1 MFLRY
6 VHNFRAVAILV
17 IVAGHAAFTLGRDA
31 EPRTMDL
38 LADVLDYGTVLF
50 LFIAGFLFQH
60 LSASY
65 DYRGYLGRKLRNVI
79 LPYVVTLVPGIAF
92 VLWTN
97 RHTDTSPLLR
107 VVSILVTGLGTPD
120 YPMWYVP
127 MIALF
132 YLAAPL
138 FIAVV
143 RHPRLYWVAVPLLVL
158 STVAQRPP
166 EVQTAAIALY
176 FLPVYLIG
184 MWVGHERARL
194 EPLLLRIWPAL
205 LAVWAGAVL
214 VRFLFSPVHGGDY
227 SRGLFSGEYGW
238 VDWML
243 LMKLVLAFALVG
255 MLQRWEARIGDR
267 LTFIGDISFTIFFV
281 HVYLLF
287 VFTLASVALFGAVPQ
302 GTLVS
307 WFALTVVVVGVAA
320 AGAHV
325 ARRILGPRSR
335 LLIGS

>member
-6 VHNFRAVAILV
+6 VHNFRAVAILF
-17 IVAGHAAFTLGRDA
+17 IVAGHAAFTLGRAA

-65 DYRGYLGRKLRNVI
+65 DYRGYLSRKLRNVI
-79 LPYVVTLVPGIAF
+79 LPYVITLVPGIAF

-97 RHTDTSPLLR
+97 RNTGSSPLVR
-107 VVSILVTGLGTPD
+107 VATILVTGLGTPD

-138 FIAVV
+138 FIRIV

-166 EVQTAAIALY
+166 EVQTPAIALY
-176 FLPVYLIG
+176 FLPIYIIG
-184 MWVGHERARL
+184 MWASHERARL
-194 EPLLLRIWPAL
+194 EPLLLRIWPWL
-205 LAVWAGAVL
+205 LAVWTGAVII
-214 VRFLFSPVHGGDY
+214 RFLFSSVHGGDY

-255 MLQRWEARIGDR
+255 LLQRFEGRIGGK

-287 VFTLASVALFGAVPQ
+287 VFTLASVAVFGAVPQ
-302 GTLVS
+302 GNLVS
-307 WFALTVVVVGVAA
+307 WLALTVVVVGVAT
-320 AGAHV
+320 AGTYV
-325 ARRILGPRSR
+325 AKRVLGPRSR
-335 LLIGS
+335 SLIGS

>member
-6 VHNFRAVAILV
+6 VHNFRAVAILF
-17 IVAGHAAFTLGRDA
+17 IVAGHAAFTLGRVA

-60 LSASY
+60 LSASF
-65 DYRGYLGRKLRNVI
+65 DYRRYLGRKLRNVI
-79 LPYVVTLVPGIAF
+79 LPYVVILLPGIAF

-97 RHTDTSPLLR
+97 RNTESSPLLR
-107 VVSILVTGLGTPD
+107 VGTILLTGTGTPN
-120 YPMWYVP
+120 YPMWYIP

-143 RHPRLYWVAVPLLVL
+143 RRPRLYWVVVPLLVF

-166 EVQTAAIALY
+166 GPQTFAIALY
-176 FLPVYLIG
+176 FLPVYLLG
-184 MWVGHERARL
+184 MWAAHERARL
-194 EPLLLRIWPAL
+194 EPLLLRIWPWL
-205 LAVWAGAVL
+205 LGLWAGAVV
-214 VRFLFSPVHGGDY
+214 VRWLFSSVHGGDY
-227 SRGLFSGEYGW
+227 ASALFSGEYGW

-255 MLQRWEARIGDR
+255 LLQRFEAGIGDA
-267 LTFIGDISFTIFFV
+267 LTFIGDISFTLFFV

-287 VFTLASVALFGAVPQ
+287 VFTLATVALFGAVPQ
-302 GTLVS
+302 GNLVS
-307 WFALTVVVVGVAA
+307 WLALTAGVLGVAM
-320 AGAHV
+320 AGTWV
-325 ARRILGPRSR
+325 VRRVLGPRSR
-335 LLIGS
+335 SLIGS

>member
-6 VHNFRAVAILV
+6 VHNFRAVAILF

-79 LPYVVTLVPGIAF
+79 LPYVITLVPGIAF

-97 RHTDTSPLLR
+97 RHTDSSPLLR
-107 VVSILVTGLGTPD
+107 VATILVSGLGTPD

-138 FIAVV
+138 FIVIV
-143 RHPRLYWVAVPLLVL
+143 RHPRLYWTAVPLLVF
-158 STVAQRPP
+158 STVAHRPP
-166 EVQTAAIALY
+166 EVQTPAIALY
-176 FLPVYLIG
+176 FLPIYIIG
-184 MWVGHERARL
+184 MWASHERARL
-194 EPLLLRIWPAL
+194 EPLLLRIWPWL
-205 LAVWAGAVL
+205 LAVWAGAV
-214 VRFLFSPVHGGDY
+214 VIRSLFSPVHGGDY

-255 MLQRWEARIGDR
+255 MLQRFEGRIGEK

-287 VFTLASVALFGAVPQ
+287 AFTLVAVAVFGAVPQ
-302 GTLVS
+302 GSLVS
-307 WFALTVVVVGVAA
+307 WLALTVAVVGVAA
-320 AGAHV
+320 AGTYV
-325 ARRILGPRSR
+325 AKRVLGPRSR
-335 LLIGS
+335 SLIGS

>member
-6 VHNFRAVAILV
+6 VHNFRAIAILF

-65 DYRGYLGRKLRNVI
+65 DYRGYLGRKLRNVV
-79 LPYVVTLVPGIAF
+79 LPYVVTLLPGIAF
-92 VLWTN
+92 VLWTH
-97 RHTDTSPLLR
+97 RHTDGSPVLR
-107 VVSILVTGLGTPD
+107 VATILVTGLGTPD

-127 MIALF
+127 MICLF

-143 RHPRLYWVAVPLLVL
+143 RRPRLYWVAVPLLVF

-166 EVQTAAIALY
+166 EAQTPAIALY
-176 FLPVYLIG
+176 FLPVYVIG
-184 MWVGHERARL
+184 MWVSHERARL
-194 EPLLLRIWPAL
+194 EPLLLRIWPGLFGAWVV
-205 LAVWAGAVL
+205 AVV

-255 MLQRWEARIGDR
+255 MLQRYERRIGGR
-267 LTFIGDISFTIFFV
+267 LTLVGDLSFTIFFV

-287 VFTLASVALFGAVPQ
+287 AFTLVSAALLGAVPQ
-302 GTLVS
+302 GSLVT
-307 WFALTVVVVGVAA
+307 WFALTVAVVGVAV
-320 AGAHV
+320 GGTVV
-325 ARRILGPRSR
+325 AKRILGTRSR

>member
-6 VHNFRAVAILV
+6 IHNFRAVAILV

-50 LFIAGFLFQH
+50 LFIAGFLFQY

-79 LPYVVTLVPGIAF
+79 LPYVITLLPGIAF

-97 RHTDTSPLLR
+97 RHADGSPLLR
-107 VVSILVTGLGTPD
+107 VATILVTGLGTPD
-120 YPMWYVP
+120 YPMWYIP
-127 MIALF
+127 MITLF

-138 FIAVV
+138 FIRIV

-166 EVQTAAIALY
+166 EAQTPAIALY
-176 FLPVYLIG
+176 FLPVYVIG

-194 EPLLLRIWPAL
+194 GPLLLRIWPWL
-205 LAVWAGAVL
+205 LGLWAAAVVI
-214 VRFLFSPVHGGDY
+214 RFLFSPVHGGDY
-227 SRGLFSGEYGW
+227 SRNLFSGEYGW

-255 MLQRWEARIGDR
+255 LLQRCEGLIGDR

-287 VFTLASVALFGAVPQ
+287 AFTLASVALFGAVPQ
-302 GTLVS
+302 GNLVS
-307 WFALTVVVVGVAA
+307 WFVLTVAVVAA
-320 AGAHV
+320 AAAGTAV
-325 ARRILGPRSR
+325 AKRVLGPRSR
-335 LLIGS
+335 SLIGS

>member
-6 VHNFRAVAILV
+6 VHNFRAIAILV
-17 IVAGHAAFTLGRDA
+17 IVAGHAAFTLGRVA

-60 LSASY
+60 LSRTWG
-65 DYRGYLGRKLRNVI
+65 YRRYLGRKLSNVI
-79 LPYVVTLVPGIAF
+79 LPYVITLLPGIAF

-97 RHTDTSPLLR
+97 RNTDPEPLYR
-107 VVSILVTGLGTPD
+107 VATILVTGIGTPD

-138 FIAVV
+138 FIGIV
-143 RHPRLYWVAVPLLVL
+143 RHPRLYWVAVPLLVF
-158 STVAQRPP
+158 STMAQRPP
-166 EVQTAAIALY
+166 EAQIPSIALY
-176 FLPVYLIG
+176 FLPVYIIG
-184 MWVGHERARL
+184 MWASHERARL
-194 EPLLLRIWPAL
+194 EPLLLRTWPWL
-205 LAVWAGAVL
+205 LGVFVGAV
-214 VRFLFSPVHGGDY
+214 VIRFLFSPVHGGDY

-243 LMKLVLAFALVG
+243 LMKLLLAFALVG
-255 MLQRWEARIGDR
+255 MLQRFEARIGDR
-267 LTFIGDISFTIFFV
+267 LTYIGDISFTIFFV

-287 VFTLASVALFGAVPQ
+287 AFTQASVALFGAVPE
-302 GTLVS
+302 GSLAS
-307 WFALTVVVVGVAA
+307 WFVLTVAVIGVAT
-320 AGAHV
+320 GGTYV
-325 ARRILGPRSR
+325 AKRLLGSRSR
-335 LLIGS
+335 SLIGS